1 MKHHSFPALLSLCLI
16 LSGCST
22 APTSTPSTSPV
33 QTAEEAVSITL
44 SDQEILVDGQA
55 FTGTGAVTLSHD
67 IVYYE
72 ADQGTAYGE
81 GSPADEHPAEE
92 AAAHSVITIREPGTY
107 RISGTLSQGQI
118 AVDLGE
124 DADNDP
130 AAVVTLILDQA
141 EITCTV
147 APSIIVYHAYEC
159 ADEQA
164 QSEVNTQAAGFNLI
178 VADNTENYVKG
189 AYVAKIYQEGT
200 TKKLHKYDGAI
211 ESKVSMNLDGETE
224 GNGILNVEASNEGIE
239 TAMHMTING
248 GNWFIH
254 SADDSLNANEDGI
267 SVITINDGT
276 VRCDAGAGE
285 EGDGIDSNG
294 WIVINGGMVLASAN
308 PTSMDSGLDSD
319 NGIVIHGGTV
329 LATGNMFDEID
340 EASTQNVAVF
350 SFAQT
355 LTAADWLVLADNDGQ
370 PAVGLNAQNAY
381 TILIYSSPQLD
392 AQEYTLAQTSSVKG
406 EDLGGLVTSV
416 QSTDELHALGYSQT
430 TLGMGMRPQGGA
442 FGKEENSQT
451 GTAEDGRP
459 QGERPQPDEQAERD
473 HQPPADLKKPE
484 EGDRPIQDR
493 QDQGAFNEEPGEV
506 NSVFSLQSGISMFSG
521 IRRLEEAE

>member
-55 FTGTGAVTLSHD
+55 ITGTGAVTLSHD

-147 APSIIVYHAYEC
+147 APAIIVYHAYEC

-211 ESKVSMNLDGETE
+211 ESKVSMNLDGET
-224 GNGILNVEASNEGIE
+224 LRP
-239 TAMHMTING
+239 AMK
-248 GNWFIH
+248 
-254 SADDSLNANEDGI
+254 ALKR
-267 SVITINDGT
+267 
-276 VRCDAGAGE
+276 RC
-285 EGDGIDSNG
+285 I
-294 WIVINGGMVLASAN
+294 
-308 PTSMDSGLDSD
+308 
-319 NGIVIHGGTV
+319 
-329 LATGNMFDEID
+329 
-340 EASTQNVAVF
+340 
-350 SFAQT
+350 
-355 LTAADWLVLADNDGQ
+355 
-370 PAVGLNAQNAY
+370 
-381 TILIYSSPQLD
+381 
-392 AQEYTLAQTSSVKG
+392 
-406 EDLGGLVTSV
+406 
-416 QSTDELHALGYSQT
+416 
-430 TLGMGMRPQGGA
+430 
-442 FGKEENSQT
+442 
-451 GTAEDGRP
+451 
-459 QGERPQPDEQAERD
+459 
-473 HQPPADLKKPE
+473 
-484 EGDRPIQDR
+484 
-493 QDQGAFNEEPGEV
+493 
-506 NSVFSLQSGISMFSG
+506 
-521 IRRLEEAE
+521 